1 MVNLTVNFSWT
12 HGRINMGF
20 VTMTTTMFANTVN
33 KNYLMSWQ
41 SKQLHTAF
49 SYLCR
54 PTLPAW
60 YSAGMTMILPL
71 KMAVMQCTIQPM
83 AGVQPVLTFWE
94 DFLTPHLSLL
104 THAPSPLESTMYV
117 CLLWCVCV
125 FALWNTLIFIGTQN
139 LIHETNKL
147 KKRNHSGTYTY
158 NVFHSYISWSIS

>member
-1 MVNLTVNFSWT
+1 
-12 HGRINMGF
+12 
-20 VTMTTTMFANTVN
+20 
-33 KNYLMSWQ
+33 MSWQ

-54 PTLPAW
+54 PTLPGW

-117 CLLWCVCV
+117 YC
-125 FALWNTLIFIGTQN
+125 G
-139 LIHETNKL
+139 
-147 KKRNHSGTYTY
+147 
-158 NVFHSYISWSIS
+158 VFHQAMVKRVPYMVGNFCKVFIFAFFASQEPFVKIKTVKILLPMCKANKPRFNPWPSYFYTAAYKSVSASVPLPAITEVIQNVT